1 MAEMGRKIA
10 SDVKAAYSA
19 QVSAEAQAS
28 AAADRAKLEHR
39 LTQMAAEVRL
49 ASALECSRQPC
60 HGERLSAEGRKVAA
74 LTSFF

>member
-1 MAEMGRKIA
+1 MRSLKLFWRVQMAEMGRKIA
-10 SDVKAAYSA
+10 NDVKAAYSA

-49 ASALECSRQPC
+49 ATCP
-60 HGERLSAEGRKVAA
+60 GR
-74 LTSFF
+74 